1 VQVKKAGLSF
11 LLALRSYTLY
21 FPSFWILITRGFNMA
36 PVEIIDYQ
44 GAVVIR
50 ARGSELIILPTYVHV
65 LQNTTEPKE
74 FANYF
79 LTEALVNRP
88 ARKLFDSWLKKDM
101 DLWKK
106 IYNKIHKGMEKVN
119 LEDNQITKALEK
131 K

>member
-1 VQVKKAGLSF
+1 
-11 LLALRSYTLY
+11 
-21 FPSFWILITRGFNMA
+21 MA

-65 LQNTTEPKE
+65 LQNTAEPKE

-119 LEDNQITKALEK
+119 LEDNQITKALERK
-131 K
+131 